1 VAFEAERNAPEW
13 SLKSQKSPPL
23 LAGFAGIE

>member
-1 VAFEAERNAPEW
+1 VAFEAEQNTPEW
-13 SLKSQKSPPL
+13 SPKSQKSPPL